1 MAALYHQYI
10 CDHYNN
16 PEIVFDGYKK
26 STTKNQEDIRR
37 SLFSLN
43 KITLCRAAFYRQLE
57 SIVEGRPA
65 GDTPLV
71 LGDFNVQVGSSWTGF
86 EDVVGPHGR
95 GDRSSDNGSRLLDFA
110 RGHSLRIAGTSA
122 QTNIVGPGI
131 RTTQRSLP
139 VGDRPHPRGYPL
151 AAPKELQSLP

>member
-1 MAALYHQYI
+1 MRKTQKSALLKALLPKQGMVESLSSYNTTIIDGGALLHRVRWVKNYTFSKVAALYHQYV

-43 KITLCRAAFYRQLE
+43 KITLCRAAYYRQLE

-71 LGDFNVQVGSSWTGF
+71 LGDFNVQVGSS
-86 EDVVGPHGR
+86 
-95 GDRSSDNGSRLLDFA
+95 
-110 RGHSLRIAGTSA
+110 
-122 QTNIVGPGI
+122 
-131 RTTQRSLP
+131 
-139 VGDRPHPRGYPL
+139 
-151 AAPKELQSLP
+151 